1 MCARSVNLG
10 GGACW
15 ELSNSWALSEIGIV
29 GLKSQYLWKS
39 FPESLLFQQPPWY
52 IVRITGSEI
61 TFEL

>member
-1 MCARSVNLG
+1 MCEVCQLG
-10 GGACW
+10 GRGLLGA
-15 ELSNSWALSEIGIV
+15 EQQLGTIGIV